1 MSKNSTNSFISLI
14 VGLIIGGILGVLFAP
29 DKGNNT
35 RDRLT
40 FRLNKY
46 KRKLEDLLDEIIDEK
61 DSIDSEAKTQSK
73 KVVNNALL
81 TTFLLCVLAS
91 ESIESFSSII
101 SSKRSSNFLLYLFN
115 LKVSLSLVLFPLS
128 GANNTPRIPP
138 IINPTIRLINEFVE
152 FLLIIIYLLSIKPF
166 PVLIIFFSFSKFN
179 EITSKRPFINL
190 PLFGEL

>member
-61 DSIDSEAKTQSK
+61 DSIDSEAKTKSK
-73 KVVNNALL
+73 KVVIDAKTKAEKLL
-81 TTFLLCVLAS
+81 KDVDGIL
-91 ESIESFSSII
+91 
-101 SSKRSSNFLLYLFN
+101 SK
-115 LKVSLSLVLFPLS
+115 
-128 GANNTPRIPP
+128 
-138 IINPTIRLINEFVE
+138 
-152 FLLIIIYLLSIKPF
+152 IKE
-166 PVLIIFFSFSKFN
+166 K
-179 EITSKRPFINL
+179 
-190 PLFGEL
+190 

>member
-1 MSKNSTNSFISLI
+1 MSKNSTNSLISLI

-73 KVVNNALL
+73 KVVNNAKTKAEKLL
-81 TTFLLCVLAS
+81 KDVDGIL
-91 ESIESFSSII
+91 
-101 SSKRSSNFLLYLFN
+101 SK
-115 LKVSLSLVLFPLS
+115 
-128 GANNTPRIPP
+128 
-138 IINPTIRLINEFVE
+138 
-152 FLLIIIYLLSIKPF
+152 IKE
-166 PVLIIFFSFSKFN
+166 N
-179 EITSKRPFINL
+179 
-190 PLFGEL
+190 